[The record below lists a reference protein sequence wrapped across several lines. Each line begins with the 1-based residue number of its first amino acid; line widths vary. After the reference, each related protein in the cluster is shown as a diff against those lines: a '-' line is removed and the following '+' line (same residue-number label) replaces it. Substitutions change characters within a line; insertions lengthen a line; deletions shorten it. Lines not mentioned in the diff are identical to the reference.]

1 MLDEMKSNISKLI
14 ALYELERQRA
24 DSLAIML
31 SKKEEEAKKYQEQI
45 TDYKIQIDQLKLKSA
60 FVSEGDK
67 NAAKERISALIKE
80 IDKCIKLLEG

>member
-1 MLDEMKSNISKLI
+1 MLEEMKLNISKLI
-14 ALYELERQRA
+14 ALYESERQKA

-31 SKKEEEAKKYQEQI
+31 SQKEEEAKKYQEQI
-45 TDYKIQIDQLKLKSA
+45 TDLKIQIDQLKLRSA

-67 NAAKERISALIKE
+67 GAARERISALIKE